1 MSYQPGSDP
10 IRRPDQYART
20 SPRMVIDVPRLWSG
34 GAATAV
40 VAALVAW
47 IGVLIGQNILNR
59 NLSGAAVILS
69 PFQSLT
75 ANYALT
81 AALLA
86 LAATGLAHLLSLSTP
101 RPTVFFGWIVGLFT
115 VAGFVIPFTRSGSMS
130 DKATVAIINLVL
142 GICVGSL
149 LSAVIARTVVDQG
162 TLDR

>member
-1 MSYQPGSDP
+1 MSYPPGSDP
-10 IRRPDQYART
+10 YRRPDQYA

-34 GAATAV
+34 GVATAV

-47 IGVLIGQNILNR
+47 LGVLIGQKILDR
-59 NLSGAAVILS
+59 DLSGAAVILS

-101 RPTVFFGWIVGLFT
+101 RPNVFFGWIVGLFT
-115 VAGFVIPFTRSGSMS
+115 VAGFIIPFTREGTMS
-130 DKATVAIINLVL
+130 DKATVAIINLLL

-149 LSAVIARTVVDQG
+149 LGAVIARTVVDQG
-162 TLDR
+162 TIR

>member
-1 MSYQPGSDP
+1 MTYQPGSDP
-10 IRRPDQYART
+10 LRRPDGYAPA
-20 SPRMVIDVPRLWSG
+20 SPRIVIDVPRLWSG

-47 IGVLIGQNILNR
+47 VGVLIGQSLLDR

-69 PFQSLT
+69 PFKTLT
-75 ANYALT
+75 ANYAFT

-86 LAATGLAHLLSLSTP
+86 VAATGLAHLLSLSTP

-115 VAGFVIPFTRSGSMS
+115 VAGVIIPFTREGDMY

-149 LSAVIARTVVDQG
+149 LSAVMARTVVDRG
-162 TLDR
+162 PDAR